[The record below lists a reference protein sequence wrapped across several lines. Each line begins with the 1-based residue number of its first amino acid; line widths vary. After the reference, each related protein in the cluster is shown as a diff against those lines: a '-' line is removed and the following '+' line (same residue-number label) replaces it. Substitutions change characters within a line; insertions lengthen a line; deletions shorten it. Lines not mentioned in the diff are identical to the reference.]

1 MLIDQK
7 DFKKDIKGEPFH
19 SLDTPPPPPRPPS
32 PSINVSRSRRNNQT
46 KLSEKY
52 QKYILID
59 IGNYIQ

>member
-1 MLIDQK
+1 MDY
-7 DFKKDIKGEPFH
+7 GEPFH

-52 QKYILID
+52 QKYVLID

>member
-1 MLIDQK
+1 MDY
-7 DFKKDIKGEPFH
+7 GEPFH
-19 SLDTPPPPPRPPS
+19 SLDAPPPPPPPPPRPPS

-52 QKYILID
+52 QKYVLID